1 MMDSAERRPAHG
13 REQLATA
20 ITMYREMGTTYWM
33 ERAETG
39 MAELY

>member
-20 ITMYREMGTTYWM
+20 ITMYREMGTYWL

-39 MAELY
+39 MAELH